1 MAGFPYNIKN
11 QCLPLVHLCFRFYR
25 YVTMVVSW
33 REDKVNPF
41 QSLNINLM
49 KNNLRIPLK
58 SETRRGCPL
67 TPCLSNIVLEAQAK
81 RKKKRQLEEI
91 KKIQSEKEEDN
102 SAVQITGEQ

>member
-1 MAGFPYNIKN
+1 
-11 QCLPLVHLCFRFYR
+11 
-25 YVTMVVSW
+25 
-33 REDKVNPF
+33 
-41 QSLNINLM
+41 M
-49 KNNLRIPLK
+49 KNNLSIPQK
-58 SETRRGCPL
+58 SETKRGCPL

>member
-49 KNNLRIPLK
+49 KKTVYLV
-58 SETRRGCPL
+58 S
-67 TPCLSNIVLEAQAK
+67 
-81 RKKKRQLEEI
+81 
-91 KKIQSEKEEDN
+91 IQICREKFL
-102 SAVQITGEQ
+102 GL

>member
-1 MAGFPYNIKN
+1 
-11 QCLPLVHLCFRFYR
+11 
-25 YVTMVVSW
+25 
-33 REDKVNPF
+33 
-41 QSLNINLM
+41 M

-81 RKKKRQLEEI
+81 RQKKTKRQLEEI
-91 KKIQSEKEEDN
+91 KKIQSEEEEDN